1 MATELVLALLFG
13 TPVLALALAV
23 AYHAQLY
30 LMDRRGRLAATR
42 PEAGS
47 PDQLGPQAEFVLDL
61 RRSIDELQDQL
72 TRQRQTLYG
81 LLSETAQRDARRE
94 VGEAPTTIAPAAS
107 TAPVAPRPVTAP
119 SSAPPDSDASGREL
133 PGTVRQLAA
142 EGLSDRAIA
151 RRLRI
156 GLEEVRLLSLRHPE
170 PAP

>member
-30 LMDRRGRLAATR
+30 LMDRRGKLAAPASDAEAR
-42 PEAGS
+42 EQLDAAPEM
-47 PDQLGPQAEFVLDL
+47 VLDL
-61 RRSIDELQDQL
+61 RRSIEELQDQL
-72 TRQRQTLYG
+72 AKQRHTLYG

-94 VGEAPTTIAPAAS
+94 LGAEPLASAPAAPRATS
-107 TAPVAPRPVTAP
+107 PPATAPFDVAAAP
-119 SSAPPDSDASGREL
+119 REL
-133 PGTVRQLAA
+133 PDAVRQLAA

-156 GLEEVRLLSLRHPE
+156 GLEEVRLLSRRHPE
-170 PAP
+170 PAS

>member
-30 LMDRRGRLAATR
+30 LMDRRGKLGARDA
-42 PEAGS
+42 EARE
-47 PDQLGPQAEFVLDL
+47 QLGAPPEMVLDL
-61 RRSIDELQDQL
+61 RRSIEELQDQL
-72 TRQRQTLYG
+72 SKQRHTLYG

-94 VGEAPTTIAPAAS
+94 LGAEPLPAAPA
-107 TAPVAPRPVTAP
+107 PPRATSPP
-119 SSAPPDSDASGREL
+119 PSAPLDSAASPREL
-133 PGTVRQLAA
+133 PGAVRQLTA

-156 GLEEVRLLSLRHPE
+156 GLEEVRLLSRQHPE
-170 PAP
+170 PAS